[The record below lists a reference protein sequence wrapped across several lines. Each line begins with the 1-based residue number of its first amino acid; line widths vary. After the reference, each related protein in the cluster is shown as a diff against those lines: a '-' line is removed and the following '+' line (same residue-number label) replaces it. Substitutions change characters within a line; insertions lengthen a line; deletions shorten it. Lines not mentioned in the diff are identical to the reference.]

1 MIKDKFIITVEYDT
15 NNPIVWMQ
23 LHAKVGTEIIKTVNA
38 IDKKRFTKNTRL
50 ETE

>member
-23 LHAKVGTEIIKTVNA
+23 LHHTVGTEIIKTINT
-38 IDKKRFTKNTRL
+38 IHKKRFVKNTRM
-50 ETE
+50 EIE